1 MKLGTVLTVAAAI
14 LFGFFAARMVDSSAQ
29 AALSFCPVD
38 FTASANT
45 MKFFDRGS
53 GEIYIYS
60 DVDGKLYAHYRV
72 VELGK
77 QLENVSIPA
86 EP

>member
-1 MKLGTVLTVAAAI
+1 MKFGMVVVIAAAI
-14 LFGFFAARMVDSSAQ
+14 LFGFFTARMVDSWAQ

-45 MKFFDRGS
+45 MKFFDRSS